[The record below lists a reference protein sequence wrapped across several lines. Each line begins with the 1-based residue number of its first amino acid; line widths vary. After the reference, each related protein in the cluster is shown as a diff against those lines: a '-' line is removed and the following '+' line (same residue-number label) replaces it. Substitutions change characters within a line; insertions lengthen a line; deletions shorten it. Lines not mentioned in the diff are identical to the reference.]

1 MKVRYERANDRRL
14 LIGCRQAGRQT
25 ACIGEVSL
33 SIWSRREA
41 KIVNHFQTFFAI
53 KLPERRRQDDDYDDG
68 DDDGH
73 ETTNTNNNK
82 QPAGKGEETK
92 HLVWRDTG
100 DDNNEADQ
108 RRHLGLFSLLLS
120 LSRLEPFN
128 GLLEMHPFVAR
139 LFLFGCPPLACF
151 LPTCCHFATYLLLP
165 GARARSGS
173 RRSSRL
179 AFSGVALGH
188 ENNKLLS
195 RPACQSLPIGEE
207 KKGRRR
213 RRRAKEQCASCLL
226 VVDLDTQ

>member
-1 MKVRYERANDRRL
+1 MYWRGFPFNLEPAR
-14 LIGCRQAGRQT
+14 
-25 ACIGEVSL
+25 SL
-33 SIWSRREA
+33 

-53 KLPERRRQDDDYDDG
+53 KLPERRRQDDDYD

-128 GLLEMHPFVAR
+128 GLLEMHQFVAR
-139 LFLFGCPPLACF
+139 LFLFGCLPLA
-151 LPTCCHFATYLLLP
+151 YLLPLCYLSFVAWR
-165 GARARSGS
+165 ARAFGLATLK
-173 RRSSRL
+173 SSRFL
-179 AFSGVALGH
+179 RCRA
-188 ENNKLLS
+188 
-195 RPACQSLPIGEE
+195 RP
-207 KKGRRR
+207 
-213 RRRAKEQCASCLL
+213 
-226 VVDLDTQ
+226 